1 NLDAPASYKM
11 NEELSLHLGVNAAL
25 TQLNLKSQS
34 IDNNV
39 IMVTPSVS
47 YRKDEMTARV
57 GLYPAFGKAGTYFLP
72 DIEGSYQ
79 IQNSQYTISAAW
91 KGGLRQNTYEQLS
104 TRNPFMHNTYLV
116 QQTKTNEI
124 FGGVK
129 GNVGT
134 HVSFNG
140 RVSW

>member
-1 NLDAPASYKM
+1 
-11 NEELSLHLGVNAAL
+11 
-25 TQLNLKSQS
+25 
-34 IDNNV
+34 
-39 IMVTPSVS
+39 
-47 YRKDEMTARV
+47 
-57 GLYPAFGKAGTYFLP
+57 YPAFGKAGTYFLP

-140 RVSW
+140 RVSWWQYVDMPLFINDTASADKKQFLVVYDKV